1 MDIQAEICGFIR
13 ENFFFRHNAGELAVT
28 ESLMEAGI
36 IDSAGVLT
44 LVLFLEEK
52 FLIKVA
58 DDEVTPENLDSV
70 AKLTAYVE
78 SKLGASPGGN

>member
-1 MDIQAEICGFIR
+1 MDIQADIRGFIHDNFHFR
-13 ENFFFRHNAGELAVT
+13 EKAGELVAT

-58 DDEVTPENLDSV
+58 DDEVTPDNLDSV

-78 SKLGASPGGN
+78 GKLRTSAEGD